1 LVLNL
6 RKVLIPKEGKE
17 LEKKNEITRLAIG
30 KPGGIDFSD
39 ENWEQWSSV
48 FCNVCKIIIDYSQ
61 NVII

>member
-17 LEKKNEITRLAIG
+17 LEKKNEITKLAIG
-30 KPGGIDFSD
+30 KPGGINFSD

-48 FCNVCKIIIDYSQ
+48 FCNVCKVTIDYSQ